1 MYVIICIQ
9 NIILLKLCFFSNDLL
24 GLSLHPMDPIDPPM
38 TNDDNDTTDIQ
49 ENIQEKGEN

>member
-1 MYVIICIQ
+1 MI
-9 NIILLKLCFFSNDLL
+9 FSNDLL
-24 GLSLHPMDPIDPPM
+24 GLSLHPMDPIDPPT